1 VLVAS
6 GDHRFLTDRGWKHV
20 SRTGLGS
27 GPRPHLTRHHSL
39 LGVDYAGGSL
49 AATVDGPAD
58 AAISGGARRR
68 VVGIEPLEG
77 ELALF
82 DITTGTGDFVAN
94 GVVSHN
100 CFARP
105 THTYLDLDAD
115 RDFERRIV
123 VKVNAVSRLRHELD
137 PRRWAGDLVAMG
149 TNTDPYQRAEGK
161 YRLTRGIVEAL
172 AEHANPFSIL
182 TKSTLVLRDLEL
194 LAEAARRTEVRV
206 NLSIGTLDEAVWR
219 TTEPGTPHPAQRV
232 RAVEQLNAAGVPT
245 GVLVAPVLPELSDG
259 AEQLEAVVRASVGAG
274 ARSISS
280 VLLHLRPG
288 VKEVFL
294 GRLAES
300 HPDLL
305 PGYRRRYRDRA
316 YAPKAE
322 QRALETRVR
331 ELVRRC
337 GGLPAERTDPRHHTG
352 RDPAAP
358 RSAAAPDPAPS
369 QLRLI

>member
-1 VLVAS
+1 
-6 GDHRFLTDRGWKHV
+6 
-20 SRTGLGS
+20 
-27 GPRPHLTRHHSL
+27 
-39 LGVDYAGGSL
+39 
-49 AATVDGPAD
+49 
-58 AAISGGARRR
+58 
-68 VVGIEPLEG
+68 
-77 ELALF
+77 
-82 DITTGTGDFVAN
+82 
-94 GVVSHN
+94 
-100 CFARP
+100 
-105 THTYLDLDAD
+105 
-115 RDFERRIV
+115 
-123 VKVNAVSRLRHELD
+123 
-137 PRRWAGDLVAMG
+137 
-149 TNTDPYQRAEGK
+149 
-161 YRLTRGIVEAL
+161 
-172 AEHANPFSIL
+172 
-182 TKSTLVLRDLEL
+182 
-194 LAEAARRTEVRV
+194 
-206 NLSIGTLDEAVWR
+206 
-219 TTEPGTPHPAQRV
+219 
-232 RAVEQLNAAGVPT
+232 
-245 GVLVAPVLPELSDG
+245 
-259 AEQLEAVVRASVGAG
+259 
-274 ARSISS
+274 